1 MAGKCYEVLKKKKIY
16 KSATILTNKIK
27 ESVKTE
33 SVNNNSAE
41 VEAAM

>member
-1 MAGKCYEVLKKKKIY
+1 VLKKKKIY